1 MVINGQLH
9 TNIGQQSKLENKE
22 KCFIRDFLHL
32 STFFFIIFRKSE
44 ILLNEMP
51 IIYKIS
57 LHWLA
62 MHIEVKF
69 EKYPF

>member
-32 STFFFIIFRKSE
+32 STFFFYYFQKER
-44 ILLNEMP
+44 N
-51 IIYKIS
+51 
-57 LHWLA
+57 
-62 MHIEVKF
+62 
-69 EKYPF
+69 PFKRNAYNI